1 MFQCSC
7 CGACCRRAGLLGLMP
22 QREDGACIHLDQD
35 NKCKIYET
43 RPDMCRVNVM
53 AEKNKDSMNLT
64 TIEYFKAA
72 NHVCN
77 KFIKED
83 GMDESYLIDIGKYGT
98 GSV

>member
-1 MFQCSC
+1 
-7 CGACCRRAGLLGLMP
+7 
-22 QREDGACIHLDQD
+22 
-35 NKCKIYET
+35 
-43 RPDMCRVNVM
+43 MCRVNVM